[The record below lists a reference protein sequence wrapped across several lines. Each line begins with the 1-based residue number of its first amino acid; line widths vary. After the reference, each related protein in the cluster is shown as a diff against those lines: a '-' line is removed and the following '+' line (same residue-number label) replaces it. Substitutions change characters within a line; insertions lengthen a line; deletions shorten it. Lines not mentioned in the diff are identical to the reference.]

1 MDMIKM
7 QKTLRNEIRFAGI
20 GLHTG
25 CSVNVRI
32 APAPV
37 DSGITFTRLD
47 LSGAPSIKA
56 GPESV
61 VATSY
66 ATSIGAN
73 GVTVSTVEHLMAA
86 FYGLG
91 VDNAAVELDGPEV
104 PIMDGSASYFVE
116 VIEDAGLLALDRPRK
131 YLVVKKPIKVADR
144 DKYVLILPSEEMRL
158 TIDYNIDFAHSLLSR
173 QSFSKLF
180 SREVF
185 RKELGSART
194 FGFLRDV
201 EMLRA
206 NGLAK
211 GGSLENAV
219 VIGETEI
226 LNEGGLRFPDE
237 FVRHKVLDMMGDIS
251 LVGAPIVGRIVAHRS
266 GHALN
271 HRLVQEILRRPGR
284 WELTEKL
291 DERRF
296 EHSVHASLEKAAL
309 A

>member
-1 MDMIKM
+1 MIKM
-7 QKTLRNEIRFAGI
+7 QKTIIRETSFKGI

-32 APAPV
+32 LPAPAG
-37 DSGITFTRLD
+37 SGITFVRVD
-47 LSGAPSIKA
+47 LPGLPRIKA
-56 GPESV
+56 GAASV
-61 VATSY
+61 VSASY
-66 ATSIGAN
+66 ATTIGSN
-73 GVTVSTVEHLMAA
+73 GVTVSTVEHLLAA

-91 VDNAAVELDGPEV
+91 VDNAVVEIDGPEV
-104 PIMDGSASYFVE
+104 PIMDGSASYFIA
-116 VIEDAGLLALDRPRK
+116 VIEDAGLIALDKPRK
-131 YLVVKKPIKVADR
+131 YLVVKRPIKAADR

-158 TIDYNIDFAHSLLSR
+158 TIDYNIDFSHTLLSR
-173 QSFSKLF
+173 QSFSRLF

-211 GGSLENAV
+211 GGSLDNAV

-237 FVRHKVLDMMGDIS
+237 FVRHKVLDMMGDIA
-251 LVGAPIVGRIVAHRS
+251 LMGAPIIGRIVAHRS

-271 HRLVQEILRRPGR
+271 HRFVQEVLRRPGR
-284 WELTEKL
+284 WELTSTL
-291 DERRF
+291 SQRRF
-296 EHSVHASLEKAAL
+296 EQPALSVEKVAL